1 MKQFLTAIFLL
12 LRATCMSQ
20 EEFSF
25 SDSAVL
31 SRLLRDVHILA
42 SDSFAGRKSGT
53 AGELKAG
60 SYIIG
65 AFKEAGVT
73 PPGSSDS
80 SYLQPFPI
88 GWVTVPR
95 DSNSLIIEGY
105 KGSAYPQY
113 DYSPTAYS
121 SDGSIEGNSYI
132 LIDLA
137 RFRNPPQQ
145 MPGETGNA
153 VSEEIR
159 IAFQK
164 GISAVILY
172 NEWSLNRSDRNSLYN
187 WRKVKPLKGLV
198 ISVNPDIA
206 SYLQKHPGVNISAS
220 TLIRRTATTCHNIIG
235 LIDNGAPYTIIIGAH
250 YDHLGISRRGLVFK
264 GADDNASGTAMM
276 MELARYLKR
285 SGGKTYNYLFAAFSG
300 EEEGLD
306 GSWFFVR
313 NPATGLNTINFMVNL
328 DMVGRLGCE
337 GNVVTVFGTGTS
349 PLWHSIYKQTP
360 HPGFRLCKM
369 HGVHDFTDHQGFY
382 RQGIPI
388 ISITTGFHYEYHTTR
403 DDPETINYRGM
414 VYLTRYL
421 EELLHQTA
429 SAEKAVYH
437 KTSGWYNLCTNLKI
451 FLKGIDH
458 ILTVG
463 MEK

>member
-1 MKQFLTAIFLL
+1 
-12 LRATCMSQ
+12 MSQ
-20 EEFSF
+20 EGFSF
-25 SDSAVL
+25 SDSAVQ
-31 SRLLRDVHILA
+31 SRLMRDVHILA

-53 AGELKAG
+53 TGEQKAG
-60 SYIIG
+60 RYIAD
-65 AFKEAGVT
+65 AFKAAGVT
-73 PPGSSDS
+73 PKGSSDS

-88 GWVTVPR
+88 EWFTVPR
-95 DSNSLIIEGY
+95 DSNSLNIEGY
-105 KGSAYPQY
+105 KGSAFPQY
-113 DYSPTAYS
+113 DFSPTAHS
-121 SDGSIEGNSYI
+121 SNGRFEGNSYI

-137 RFRNPPQQ
+137 RFRNLPRQ
-145 MPGETGNA
+145 MPGETGND

-159 IAFQK
+159 KAFQN
-164 GISAVILY
+164 GNSAVILY
-172 NEWSLNRSDRNSLYN
+172 NEWSLDRRDRNSLYDRRN
-187 WRKVKPLKGLV
+187 IRPLTGLV

-206 SYLQKHPGVNISAS
+206 SYLLKHPGVNISAG
-220 TLIRRTATTCHNIIG
+220 TLIRRTAMTCHNIIG
-235 LIDNGAPYTIIIGAH
+235 LIDNNAPYTIIIGAH
-250 YDHLGISRRGLVFK
+250 YDHLGISRRGRVFS

-285 SGGKTYNYLFAAFSG
+285 SGEKTYNYLFAAFSG

-306 GSWFFVR
+306 GSLYFVR
-313 NPATGLNTINFMVNL
+313 NPLADLKSISFMVNL

-349 PLWHSIYKQTP
+349 PLWPAIYKLTP

-382 RQGIPI
+382 RHGIPI
-388 ISITTGFHYEYHTTR
+388 ISVTTGFHYEYHTTR
-403 DDPETINYRGM
+403 DNPETINYSGM
-414 VYLTRYL
+414 VDLTRYM
-421 EELLHQTA
+421 EELLHKAA

-437 KTSGWYNLCTNLKI
+437 KTSRWYNLCTNLKI